1 MAVDAPPRPHR
12 RSQPLHPVRPRR
24 GRFRSLTWRILALNV
39 LALLT
44 LVGGLLFIGQYERSL
59 IEAELDSLT
68 VQSEIIAAA
77 LGEAA
82 VSSSPAEGQDF
93 LSGLARPIVRRLAGP
108 AELRARLFAA
118 NGDLVA
124 DSRALAGPG
133 GTVQIEELPPPRA
146 GRGVSGL
153 VIDAYEWVVE
163 RLPRRQRF
171 PPYRETAPQ
180 QAGDYE
186 EATAALN
193 GDVGRAVRTASNQG
207 LVLSVAVPVQ
217 RYKQVLGVLMLSV
230 GSGAIEESL
239 RDVRLNILK
248 VFFIVLVITVLLS
261 LYLSGTIA
269 RPVQRLAA
277 AAERVRHGRGR
288 KVAIPDFSRRR
299 DEIGDLSRAL
309 RDMTDALWER
319 MDSIETFAADVAH
332 EIKNPLTSLRSA
344 VETAARVEEPDQQRR
359 LMTIILDD
367 VQRLD
372 RLISDISDASRLDAE
387 LSRAESVTVD
397 IAGMLETLAEVHRAG
412 GADDGPRLELDIAEH
427 QDLEVSGFEEQL
439 VRAFRNLVSNAISFS
454 PPGGTITLK
463 AWREGAFVKVAVED
477 QGPGLPEG
485 KTEAIFD
492 RFYTERPKGEK
503 FGVHSG
509 LGLSIVRQIVSA
521 HGGHIEAENI
531 HRDDQVAGARFTL
544 ALPAGGVDG

>member
-24 GRFRSLTWRILALNV
+24 GGFRSLTWRILALNV

-44 LVGGLLFIGQYERSL
+44 LVAGLLFIGQYERSL

-82 VSSSPAEGQDF
+82 VTSSPAEGQDF

-193 GDVGRAVRTASNQG
+193 GDTERAVRTAPEGG

-397 IAGMLETLAEVHRAG
+397 IAGMLETVAEVHRAG
-412 GADDGPRLELDIAEH
+412 GADDGPRLELDIADH
-427 QDLEVSGFEEQL
+427 QDLEVSGIEEQL
-439 VRAFRNLVSNAISFS
+439 VRVFRNLVSNAISFS
-454 PPGGTITLK
+454 PSGGTITLK

>member
-277 AAERVRHGRGR
+277 AAERVRRGRGR

-397 IAGMLETLAEVHRAG
+397 IAGMLETVVEVHRAG
-412 GADDGPRLELDIAEH
+412 GADDGPRLELDIADH

-509 LGLSIVRQIVSA
+509 LGLSIVRQIMSA

>member
-82 VSSSPAEGQDF
+82 VTSNPAEGQDF

-397 IAGMLETLAEVHRAG
+397 IAGMLETMAEVHRAG
-412 GADDGPRLELDIAEH
+412 GADDGPRLELDIADH
-427 QDLEVSGFEEQL
+427 QDLEVSGIEEQL
-439 VRAFRNLVSNAISFS
+439 VRAFRNLFSNAISFS

-509 LGLSIVRQIVSA
+509 LGLSIVRQIMSA